1 MKDVLKLFF
10 SILLLIVA
18 LIPWVLIFAVLIIV
32 FG

>member
-10 SILLLIVA
+10 AILFLIVA